1 MKLLNLNNVLDWNKE
16 ADLID
21 KNGIKYNCISS
32 NVNLYQKQDGTKTHI
47 KKDEIYIAKLDN
59 NKNKNGTWLQDNDDN
74 IDHIISHEE
83 EAKNTQIQYLG
94 IFVVVKKN
102 QERWWWCEKYN
113 HKKQN
118 KKEIKCWE
126 VVCNH
131 VFCFDNI
138 VNCITSPIFNGCPLC
153 KAGSEYTNKVENFME
168 QVKIWVGYDFDDL
181 FHDRLMNAAQDGDL
195 ERINY
200 LVERRQVDKNEIKNK
215 KEQMTLANAL
225 VCASAHAHLDVIQ
238 YFIQHNV
245 DINSK
250 NDYGDT
256 PLIIASEYGHTYIV
270 KWLIQNKANIN
281 IINCCGCTALTR
293 ALLANHSQIVKYL
306 KNCDD

>member
-1 MKLLNLNNVLDWNKE
+1 
-16 ADLID
+16 
-21 KNGIKYNCISS
+21 
-32 NVNLYQKQDGTKTHI
+32 
-47 KKDEIYIAKLDN
+47 
-59 NKNKNGTWLQDNDDN
+59 
-74 IDHIISHEE
+74 
-83 EAKNTQIQYLG
+83 
-94 IFVVVKKN
+94 
-102 QERWWWCEKYN
+102 
-113 HKKQN
+113 
-118 KKEIKCWE
+118 
-126 VVCNH
+126 
-131 VFCFDNI
+131 
-138 VNCITSPIFNGCPLC
+138 
-153 KAGSEYTNKVENFME
+153 ME